1 MAPHCARSYRALV
14 CVPNYSDAPRYAYSM
29 VFGLPRRASREVRE
43 FDYTN
48 LYEWRRGA
56 TRFARLINGKRTEDP

>member
-1 MAPHCARSYRALV
+1 
-14 CVPNYSDAPRYAYSM
+14 
-29 VFGLPRRASREVRE
+29 VRE

>member
-1 MAPHCARSYRALV
+1 
-14 CVPNYSDAPRYAYSM
+14 VPNYSDAPRYAYSM